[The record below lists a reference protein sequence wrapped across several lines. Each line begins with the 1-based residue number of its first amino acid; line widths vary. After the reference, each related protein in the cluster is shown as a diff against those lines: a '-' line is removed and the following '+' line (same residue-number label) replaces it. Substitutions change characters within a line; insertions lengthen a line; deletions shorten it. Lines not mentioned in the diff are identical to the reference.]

1 MRRIL
6 QLPPVNCME
15 ESDILCLYRNGE
27 RHQAFNLMMRRYSE
41 SLYWHL
47 RSMVQCHE
55 DADDLLQNTWL
66 RVWNSL
72 DTFRAESRL
81 YTWLYRIATNEAITF
96 LNRSRQRAMISLS
109 SYTREVYSKIA
120 EDDNLSADRIQLALQ
135 HAIAKLP
142 PRQKAVF
149 TMRYYDEMPYE
160 DMAEI
165 LEVSASSLK
174 ASYHHARE
182 KVEQSMKN
190 ELDR

>member
-1 MRRIL
+1 
-6 QLPPVNCME
+6 ME
-15 ESDILCLYRNGE
+15 ESDILELFRGGE
-27 RHQAFNLMMRRYSE
+27 RQQAFNLMIRRYSE
-41 SLYWHL
+41 GLYWHL
-47 RSMVQCHE
+47 RSMVQCHA
-55 DADDLLQNTWL
+55 DADDQLQNTWL

-72 DTFRAESRL
+72 DTFRGDSRL

-96 LNRSRQRAMISLS
+96 LNRSRQRAMLSLS

-160 DMAEI
+160 EMAEI

-182 KVEQSMKN
+182 KVEQSMKE
-190 ELDR
+190 ELD